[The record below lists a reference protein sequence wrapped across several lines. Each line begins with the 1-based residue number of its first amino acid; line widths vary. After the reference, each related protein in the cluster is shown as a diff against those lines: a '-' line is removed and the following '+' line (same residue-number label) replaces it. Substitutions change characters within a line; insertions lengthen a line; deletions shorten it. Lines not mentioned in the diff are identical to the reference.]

1 MQLRR
6 SARLA
11 RVSAAVL
18 AVLGI
23 AWHQASR
30 HVCRDWSCYRLGNY
44 LDFILQRELWRSYGG
59 DAAIPAPLASVLHR
73 YAMGAWVRRLLL
85 LGSHPTLLEH
95 AFAHRPPTTP
105 CLPRTFWN
113 TSSGI
118 ALLQTLR
125 NAVAAGHGA
134 RGVDVLW
141 HRDWRHDRATRAC
154 LAASVRELID
164 TFAPPERR
172 PLGALR
178 DARTTC
184 VVHLRVGDFAERHT
198 TATLLSMVSAV
209 AALRPLPTRV
219 VILGGGVGHGCQQLA
234 RQQCGQWHLGR
245 LRTGLQ
251 AAVPN
256 ASVLMSNELLSPRL
270 GTASGVDDDFLMLAD
285 AGEVV
290 GTVGSSFSWFGQLVK
305 RTRQPS
311 RATR

>member
-1 MQLRR
+1 M
-6 SARLA
+6 
-11 RVSAAVL
+11 
-18 AVLGI
+18 
-23 AWHQASR
+23 
-30 HVCRDWSCYRLGNY
+30 
-44 LDFILQRELWRSYGG
+44 
-59 DAAIPAPLASVLHR
+59 
-73 YAMGAWVRRLLL
+73 
-85 LGSHPTLLEH
+85 
-95 AFAHRPPTTP
+95 
-105 CLPRTFWN
+105 
-113 TSSGI
+113 
-118 ALLQTLR
+118 
-125 NAVAAGHGA
+125 
-134 RGVDVLW
+134 
-141 HRDWRHDRATRAC
+141 
-154 LAASVRELID
+154 
-164 TFAPPERR
+164 
-172 PLGALR
+172 
-178 DARTTC
+178 
-184 VVHLRVGDFAERHT
+184 VHLRVGDFAERHT